1 MAFLERDHIRSAV
14 RFWEFARIPYNLVLL
29 TIVVIAL
36 FASLG
41 TFEWA
46 SMLGWIPGLLVLA
59 VIANVVFC
67 AAYPLDL
74 IVQATPLSAH
84 LTPIRWTLFALGT
97 LQAVMLA
104 AVLLFGMSFANG
116 LGPMD

>member
-1 MAFLERDHIRSAV
+1 MAFLERDHISSAV

-29 TIVVIAL
+29 TIVVVAL

-46 SMLGWIPGLLVLA
+46 GMLGMVPGFLMLGV
-59 VIANVVFC
+59 VANILFC

-74 IVQATPLSAH
+74 IAQATPLNAH
-84 LTPIRWTLFALGT
+84 IKPIRWTLLVLGT

-104 AVLLFGMSFANG
+104 AVMLFGMAIAPG
-116 LGPMD
+116 LGPGD

>member
-29 TIVVIAL
+29 TLVVIAL
-36 FASLG
+36 FVSLG
-41 TFEWA
+41 TFAWED
-46 SMLGWIPGLLVLA
+46 MLGMVPALLALGVA
-59 VIANVVFC
+59 ANILFC

-74 IVQATPLSAH
+74 IAQASPLRAH

-97 LQAVMLA
+97 LQAVLLA
-104 AVLLFGMSFANG
+104 VVLVFGASFATG
-116 LGPMD
+116 LGPGD